1 MKRERLR
8 YCALQSASPARAHRS
23 SRRDMTNGDNVRMNK
38 RRTIK
43 GRRHIFGEGGM
54 SRQALLRSLS
64 GATGQFLMMKRRK
77 FITLLGSATAIWPLA
92 ARAQQSDRVRRIGV
106 LMGFAENDEVWQVY
120 LAAFR
125 QRLQVLGWTDGRN
138 VRFDY
143 RFTGESAER
152 IRVAAKELV
161 AAAPDVIFVST
172 NPAVS
177 ALMQSTRTIPIVF
190 TWVSDSVG
198 SGFVASLAHPGG
210 NVTGFHNFEPVLG
223 GKWLEVLKQ
232 IAPRVRRAAVVHVPE
247 IAANV
252 AFLRVAEAASASLG
266 MTATG
271 ADVRDAADIERVL
284 TAFAREPNG
293 GLIVT
298 PSPLTATRR
307 DLIIASAAR
316 LGLPAIY
323 PFRFYS
329 KDGGLVSYGINQLEQ
344 VQEAASYV
352 DRVMRGANPGELPV
366 QLPTKYELVINLRT
380 AKALGLTVPQSLL
393 LRADE
398 EIQ

>member
-1 MKRERLR
+1 
-8 YCALQSASPARAHRS
+8 
-23 SRRDMTNGDNVRMNK
+23 
-38 RRTIK
+38 
-43 GRRHIFGEGGM
+43 
-54 SRQALLRSLS
+54 
-64 GATGQFLMMKRRK
+64 MMKRRE
-77 FITLLGSATAIWPLA
+77 FITFLGSVTAMWPLA
-92 ARAQQSDRVRRIGV
+92 ARAQQSDRVRHIGV

-125 QRLQVLGWTDGRN
+125 QRLQDLGWIDGRN
-138 VRFDY
+138 VRIDY
-143 RFTGESAER
+143 RFTGENTER
-152 IRVAAKELV
+152 IRIAAEELV
-161 AAAPDVIFVST
+161 AVAPDVIFVST

-198 SGFVASLAHPGG
+198 SRFVASLARPGG
-210 NVTGFHNFEPVLG
+210 NVTGFHNFEPALG

-232 IAPRVRRAAVVHVPE
+232 VAPRVRRAAVVHVPE

-252 AFLRVAEAASASLG
+252 AFLHVAEAASASLG
-266 MTATG
+266 MTVTAAG
-271 ADVRDAADIERVL
+271 VRDAADIERVL

-307 DLIIASAAR
+307 ELIIALAAS

-329 KDGGLVSYGINQLEQ
+329 ASGGLVSYGIDQMEQ
-344 VQEAASYV
+344 VREAASYV
-352 DRVMRGANPGELPV
+352 DRILRGANPGELPV
-366 QLPTKYELVINLRT
+366 QLPTKYELVINLKT
-380 AKALGLTVPQSLL
+380 AKALGLTITQSLL

-398 EIQ
+398 VIQ